1 MCPERHPDPTSS
13 LQSHGHP
20 GTMMGGMNATH
31 SRASF
36 IKTVVLAR
44 LPGTCPAS
52 LRRPCY

>member
-1 MCPERHPDPTSS
+1 MCPERHPDPISS

-36 IKTVVLAR
+36 IKTVILAR
-44 LPGTCPAS
+44 LPGLNVISA
-52 LRRPCY
+52 LNV